1 MPTETVQYTRLSKQA
16 GAVSVRDSAPHK
28 PPFPYARCNPATAR
42 ITKCWDDLDNPET
55 ARKVVRAF
63 DDAHFVPADALEE
76 WYFHKYRR
84 ALGKYGGEG
93 YENGLHPQIHHALLT
108 STSPKPPLLSLVHL
122 TNSVSPTPFTF
133 LTLTSRAP
141 PSLRTKTPIF
151 RILVSRL
158 RILCSHDLRDPD
170 LLHDMYQRAYGQV
183 PPFPM
188 NIIADDGISKWG
200 YVRCWDD
207 LVQKVMGGLEFETD
221 RNEDNVQSDY
231 MPSVTDCEEE
241 VLMEGT
247 VLVENLA
254 HKHPFPSLPPPD
266 PKPLPKIP
274 APWHSKYAAK
284 CMVKSMFKS
293 QVNFLADSPPHAV
306 AALPQAF
313 TSRPHAVTALPHA
326 FTVLPTKRKT
336 VTWAADAENLPT
348 RSTNFSQDGLR
359 SKRSKKMAKAEE
371 HQAQSRLMSAN
382 IVQGWLSSQ
391 VPYFNRAM
399 AGELIPLRPVR

>member
-16 GAVSVRDSAPHK
+16 GAGSVRDSAPHK

-93 YENGLHPQIHHALLT
+93 YENGL
-108 STSPKPPLLSLVHL
+108 
-122 TNSVSPTPFTF
+122 
-133 LTLTSRAP
+133 
-141 PSLRTKTPIF
+141 
-151 RILVSRL
+151 
-158 RILCSHDLRDPD
+158 
-170 LLHDMYQRAYGQV
+170 RAYGQV

-254 HKHPFPSLPPPD
+254 HKHPFPSLPHPD